1 MLAAKTILYME
12 PQHLVKEMTIEV
24 HHQEV
29 INNLKSII
37 TSTQSVLDA
46 FYADQLEYKNA
57 EDSMNYIRL
66 CSQRVQLHMKNCL
79 DSSCKYNTPE
89 LD

>member
-1 MLAAKTILYME
+1 MIKGII
-12 PQHLVKEMTIEV
+12 KDD

-29 INNLKSII
+29 INNFKSII
-37 TSTQSVLDA
+37 TSAQNNLDA

>member
-1 MLAAKTILYME
+1 ME

-66 CSQRVQLHMKNCL
+66 CTQKVQWHALNSL
-79 DSSCKYNTPE
+79 DSSCKEEKYK